1 MVMLLLD
8 DKDIPQFYT
17 IGLEH
22 FTDIHEDNVWSY
34 MKDNIL
40 FCERIY
46 FYCFK
51 TSNRVLI
58 LFKVHKIKY
67 L

>member
-1 MVMLLLD
+1 MVMFLLD
-8 DKDIPQFYT
+8 DKDKPQFYT

-22 FTDIHEDNVWSY
+22 FIDIHEDSALSY
-34 MKDNIL
+34 IKSNIL
-40 FCERIY
+40 FCKRVY

-51 TSNRVLI
+51 TSNRVLK